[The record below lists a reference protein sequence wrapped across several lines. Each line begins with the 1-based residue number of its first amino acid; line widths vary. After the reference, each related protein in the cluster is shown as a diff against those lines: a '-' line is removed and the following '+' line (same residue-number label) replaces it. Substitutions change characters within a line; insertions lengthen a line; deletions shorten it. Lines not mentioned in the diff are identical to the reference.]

1 MVIAK
6 SIYYNVRPV
15 LSRNA
20 FINLII
26 GGRGTGKTFNC
37 KKFCIEDY
45 IKHKRQFFYVRRYN
59 TEVDLAL
66 TGFFEQLQH
75 EGYFED
81 HEFSIKKEKKH
92 LTKFLMDGEVIG
104 FACALSTSPIIK
116 SASFP
121 DVYNLIFDEALIPRG
136 SSYHYLKNE
145 IILFLELLESVF
157 RLRDGRVMILSN
169 AITVA
174 NPYYDYWDIVPKVGK
189 QFEIYHNG
197 DICLE
202 QVMNQDFIEA
212 KKKTAVGRLIAGTKY
227 GDYAISNKMLQ
238 DDGAFIA
245 FKPPKAK
252 PVGVIKVDGVTYGLW
267 GYHKTGCYYVSG
279 YYNPTCRHILALKAG
294 DHTETTTLTGSGDM
308 LLIRL
313 KNAFENACLYFE
325 SEKCKKRIL
334 SCIMP
339 SIWQ

>member
-1 MVIAK
+1 MTVVK
-6 SIYYNVRPV
+6 NIYYNVRPI

-37 KKFCIEDY
+37 KKFCIEDF
-45 IKHKRQFFYVRRYN
+45 IKNGRQFFYVRRYN
-59 TEVDLAL
+59 TEVELAL

-75 EGYFED
+75 EGFFTD
-81 HEFSIKKEKKH
+81 REFSVKKKKKH
-92 LTKFLMDGEVIG
+92 LTEFIMDGEVIG
-104 FACALSTSPIIK
+104 YACALSTSPIIK

-157 RLRDGRVMILSN
+157 RLRNGRVLILSN

-189 QFEIYHNG
+189 QFEMYHNG

-202 QVMNQDFIEA
+202 QVVNRDFIEV
-212 KKKTAVGRLIAGTKY
+212 KKKSAIGRLIAGTKY
-227 GDYAISNKMLQ
+227 GEYAIENKMLQ
-238 DDGAFIA
+238 DNGAFIA
-245 FKPPKAK
+245 FKPHNAK
-252 PVGVIKVDGVTYGLW
+252 VVGVIKVDGVTYGLW
-267 GYHKTGCYYVSG
+267 SYHKTGCYYVSG
-279 YYNPTCRHILALKAG
+279 YYDPTCRHILALKAD
-294 DHTETTTLTGSGDM
+294 DHTETTKLSGSGDM
-308 LLIRL
+308 LLVRL
-313 KNAFENACLYFE
+313 KSAYENACLYFE
-325 SEKCKKRIL
+325 SEKCKKRVL
-334 SCIMP
+334 GCIMP
-339 SIWQ
+339 SLY